1 MNRLN
6 YDYDYED
13 YVFDEYETQDY
24 ETGECVELLSIEDCS
39 FEIYELNVGI
49 DFSKEFCVNEEN

>member
-6 YDYDYED
+6 YDYED

-24 ETGECVELLSIEDCS
+24 ETGECVELLSSEDCG
-39 FEIYELNVGI
+39 FEIYELNVDI
-49 DFSKEFCVNEEN
+49 DFQ